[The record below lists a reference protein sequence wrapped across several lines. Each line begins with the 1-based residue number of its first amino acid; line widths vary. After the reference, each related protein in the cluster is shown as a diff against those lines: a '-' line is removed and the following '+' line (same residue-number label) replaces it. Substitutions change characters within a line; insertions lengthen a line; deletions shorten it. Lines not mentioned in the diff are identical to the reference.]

1 MDSVTVAV
9 LDRFSPIISGKLLS
23 KLPRGWT
30 LVAIDRTT
38 FKERKTAIKNAT
50 AALVM
55 GAPVNER
62 LLIEAEN
69 LLYIQKLGA
78 GVDNI
83 DLDYCIEHK
92 IGVGR
97 LNAGNAVPVAEH
109 TLMMMLAASRQL
121 VTFDKSTRAGSWEK
135 EIARGSNQHIHGKT
149 VGIVGLGAIGRQVAK
164 LLYAFGVTILYCD
177 PVPAPQK
184 LHRALNLKRVDLNQI
199 LKLSDIIT
207 LHCPLNADTRNLIDK
222 KAIKNIKKGAILINC
237 ARGGLIDEPALV
249 EALETGQLF
258 SAGLDT
264 FSKEPPN
271 NASLLESENTVISPH
286 CAGATLD
293 NFDDIAERAIT
304 NIKSFLR
311 EETIPREDIV
321 YDPR

>member
-1 MDSVTVAV
+1 M
-9 LDRFSPIISGKLLS
+9 
-23 KLPRGWT
+23 
-30 LVAIDRTT
+30 
-38 FKERKTAIKNAT
+38 
-50 AALVM
+50 
-55 GAPVNER
+55 
-62 LLIEAEN
+62 
-69 LLYIQKLGA
+69 YIQKLGA
-78 GVDNI
+78 GIDNI
-83 DLDYCIEHK
+83 DLNYCREHK

-97 LNAGNAVPVAEH
+97 LNAGNAIPVAEH

-121 VTFDKSTRAGSWEK
+121 VTFDKTTRAGSWEK

-184 LHRALNLKRVDLNQI
+184 LHRTLNLKQVDLNQI

-222 KAIKNIKKGAILINC
+222 KAIKNIKKGAIIINC
-237 ARGGLIDEPALV
+237 ARGGLIDENALV

-264 FSKEPPN
+264 FSKEPPD

-293 NFDDIAERAIT
+293 NFDDVAERAIT

-311 EETIPREDIV
+311 DETIPREDIV

>member
-9 LDRFSPIISGKLLS
+9 LDCFSPIIAGKLLS

-30 LVAIDRTT
+30 LVPIGRTT
-38 FKERKTAIKNAT
+38 FKERKNAIKNAT

-55 GAPVNER
+55 GAPLNER
-62 LLIEAEN
+62 LLVEADN

-83 DLDYCIEHK
+83 DLNYCREHK

-97 LNAGNAVPVAEH
+97 LNAGNAIPVAEH

-121 VTFDKSTRAGSWEK
+121 VNFDKSTRAGSWQK
-135 EIARGSNQHIHGKT
+135 ELARGSNQSVHGKT

-164 LLYAFGVTILYCD
+164 LLCSFGVRLLYCD

-184 LHRALNLKRVDLNQI
+184 LHRTLNLKKVDLDQI

-207 LHCPLNADTRNLIDK
+207 LHCPLNANTRNLIDK
-222 KAIKNIKKGAILINC
+222 KAVKNIKKGAIIINC
-237 ARGGLIDEPALV
+237 ARGGLIDETALV
-249 EALETGQLF
+249 EALEAGQLF
-258 SAGLDT
+258 SVGLDT
-264 FSKEPPN
+264 FSKEPPDN
-271 NASLLESENTVISPH
+271 VSLLESENTVISCLLYTSP
-286 CAGATLD
+286 
-293 NFDDIAERAIT
+293 
-304 NIKSFLR
+304 S
-311 EETIPREDIV
+311 PRD
-321 YDPR
+321 